1 MQFDTVINS
10 KKIEG
15 LPSFAPPPQQY
26 GQYSQNVMADYGY
39 EANRAFRPQQPYA
52 NMMVQQQ
59 AYGNAPGMAMGQM
72 SYDPFSNVGYF
83 PQQQISYAQPTTAN
97 LRNWALD
104 AENKSYHN

>member
-1 MQFDTVINS
+1 
-10 KKIEG
+10 
-15 LPSFAPPPQQY
+15 
-26 GQYSQNVMADYGY
+26 
-39 EANRAFRPQQPYA
+39 
-52 NMMVQQQ
+52 MMVQQQ
-59 AYGNAPGMAMGQM
+59 SYGVAPGMAMAHM